1 MYTVQLQ
8 LTEIFSHFYMNG
20 VKEVSGLCKS
30 TPQLKDYCLSLL
42 KILKAFCLHFLPILF
57 KKFDNLSQIFKN
69 IVLWTN
75 QIKISPEGI
84 QRIWTRFLSVVYS
97 SVTFFEYPLAF
108 FHVYRP
114 GLKKNSEQFALPKG
128 EVHLSSH
135 DLCRFAA
142 EETQRGSRLNTSG
155 YTL

>member
-8 LTEIFSHFYMNG
+8 LTEIFSHFHMNG

-30 TPQLKDYCLSLL
+30 APQLKDYCLSLL

-57 KKFDNLSQIFKN
+57 KKFDNLSYIFKN

-84 QRIWTRFLSVVYS
+84 QRI
-97 SVTFFEYPLAF
+97 
-108 FHVYRP
+108 
-114 GLKKNSEQFALPKG
+114 
-128 EVHLSSH
+128 
-135 DLCRFAA
+135 
-142 EETQRGSRLNTSG
+142 
-155 YTL
+155 